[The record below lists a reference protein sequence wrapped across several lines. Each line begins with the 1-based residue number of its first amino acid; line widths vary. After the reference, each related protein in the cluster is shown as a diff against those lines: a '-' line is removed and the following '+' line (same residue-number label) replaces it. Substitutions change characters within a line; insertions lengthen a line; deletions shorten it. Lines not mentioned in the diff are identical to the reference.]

1 MNGRKIMNNIIK
13 RIAQKA
19 GVSID
24 TVLKVINDDID
35 ITPVEKKRV
44 LDAINE
50 LNYNPE
56 SLTGDLDK
64 RKTNTIAI
72 ITAYLNSFSFY
83 EVYLINGFEKQNM
96 DLGRKYI
103 LNQYSTGGNQQR
115 KKELLKA
122 ILSETLAD
130 GVISMFLKFE
140 QDDLNELKNK
150 NIPVIFIDEEAEGFP
165 SVKLNNFKG
174 AYDAVK
180 YLIDKGRKNIGLV
193 VGQTS
198 SEGVGITPIERF
210 EGYKKALQ
218 DNKIPF
224 NKENVIEIINYTF
237 EEGEQSLR
245 SFIERKIKL
254 DAIFCAAGDM
264 VALGIMDEA
273 AKLNIDIPHDLAL
286 IGYDDIN
293 MASISKPGLTTIKQP
308 IESIGRT
315 ALRILD
321 SMIETGKIEQSK
333 IIFEPELVIRGT
345 A

>member
-1 MNGRKIMNNIIK
+1 MDDIIK
-13 RIAQKA
+13 QIAKKA
-19 GVSID
+19 EVSEDI
-24 TVLKVINDDID
+24 VLKVVNDDDD
-35 ITPVEKKRV
+35 ITFDQKRKV
-44 LDAINE
+44 LNAIKE

-56 SLTGDLDK
+56 SITGGINSNK
-64 RKTNTIAI
+64 KTNTIAV

-83 EVYLINGFEKQNM
+83 EVYLLNGFEKQNS
-96 DLGRKYI
+96 DFGRKYV
-103 LNQYSTGGNQQR
+103 LNQYATGGNQQR
-115 KKELLKA
+115 KRELLKA
-122 ILSETLAD
+122 ILSEKLAD

-140 QDDLNELKNK
+140 EDDLNEFKNK
-150 NIPVIFIDEEAEGFP
+150 KVPVIFIDEEAEGFP

-180 YLIDKGRKNIGLV
+180 YLVEKGKKNIGLV
-193 VGQTS
+193 VGQMS

-210 EGYKKALQ
+210 EGYKKALK
-218 DNKIPF
+218 DNNIAFDPK
-224 NKENVIEIINYTF
+224 KVIEIINYTF

-254 DAIFCAAGDM
+254 DSIFCAAGDM

-273 AKLNIDIPHDLAL
+273 AKQNIDIPHDLAL

-293 MASISKPGLTTIKQP
+293 MASISKPGLTTVKQP
-308 IESIGRT
+308 IESIGRA

-321 SMIETGKIEQSK
+321 SMIETGKIEPSR

>member
-1 MNGRKIMNNIIK
+1 MDAIIK
-13 RIAQKA
+13 QIALKT
-19 GVSID
+19 GLSEDI
-24 TVLKVINDDID
+24 VLKVINDDIE
-35 ITPVEKKRV
+35 ISAENKKRV
-44 LDAINE
+44 LAAIGE
-50 LNYNPE
+50 LNYNFE
-56 SLTGDLDK
+56 SLTDNINK
-64 RKTNTIAI
+64 KKTNKIAI

-83 EVYLINGFEKQNM
+83 EVYLINGFEKQNS
-96 DLGRKYI
+96 DLGGKYV

-115 KKELLKA
+115 KKELLKV

-140 QDDLNELKNK
+140 QDDLSELRKSK
-150 NIPVIFIDEEAEGFP
+150 IPVIFIDEEVEGFP

-180 YLIDKGRKNIGLV
+180 YLIDKGKKNIGLV
-193 VGQTS
+193 VGQLR

-210 EGYKKALQ
+210 EAYKKALS

-224 NKENVIEIINYTF
+224 DKDKIIEIINYTF

-245 SFIERKIKL
+245 SFIERKVKL
-254 DAIFCAAGDM
+254 DSIFCAAGDM

-293 MASISKPGLTTIKQP
+293 MSSISKPGLTTVRQP

-345 A
+345 V

>member
-1 MNGRKIMNNIIK
+1 MDSVIK
-13 RIAQKA
+13 QIARKA
-19 GVSID
+19 GVTEDI
-24 TVLKVINDDID
+24 VLKVINDDANISS
-35 ITPVEKKRV
+35 EQKKKV
-44 LDAINE
+44 LNAFNE
-50 LNYNPE
+50 LNYSPE
-56 SLTGDLDK
+56 FLTASINKK
-64 RKTNTIAI
+64 RPPTIAVV
-72 ITAYLNSFSFY
+72 TAYLNSFSFY
-83 EVYLINGFEKQNM
+83 EVYLINGFEKQNSEF
-96 DLGRKYI
+96 GNKYV
-103 LNQYSTGGNQQR
+103 LNHYSTGGSKQR
-115 KKELLKA
+115 KKELIKA
-122 ILSETLAD
+122 ILSEALAD

-150 NIPVIFIDEEAEGFP
+150 NIPVIFIDEDAEGFP

-180 YLIDKGRKNIGLV
+180 YLIDKGKRNIGLV
-193 VGQTS
+193 VGQIS

-218 DNKIPF
+218 DNNIAFDK
-224 NKENVIEIINYTF
+224 NKVVEIINYTF

-245 SFIERKIKL
+245 SFIERRVKL
-254 DAIFCAAGDM
+254 DSIFCAAGDM

-273 AKLNIDIPHDLAL
+273 AKLNIDIPYNLAL
-286 IGYDDIN
+286 IGYDNIN
-293 MASISKPGLTTIKQP
+293 MASISKPGLTTVKQP

>member
-1 MNGRKIMNNIIK
+1 MDAIIK
-13 RIAQKA
+13 QIAKKA
-19 GVSID
+19 GVTED
-24 TVLKVINDDID
+24 TVLKVINDDVE
-35 ITPVEKKRV
+35 ITYEEKRRV
-44 LDAINE
+44 LDAIKE

-56 SLTGDLDK
+56 SITGDLNRK
-64 RKTNTIAI
+64 RTNTIAI

-83 EVYLINGFEKQNM
+83 EVYLINGFEKQNS
-96 DLGRKYI
+96 DLGRKYT

-115 KKELLKA
+115 KKELLRA

-150 NIPVIFIDEEAEGFP
+150 KIPVIFIDEEAEGFP

-180 YLIDKGRKNIGLV
+180 YLIDKGKRNIGLV
-193 VGQTS
+193 VGQMK

-210 EGYKKALQ
+210 EGYKKALK
-218 DNKIPF
+218 DNNIAF
-224 NKENVIEIINYTF
+224 DQNKVIEIINYTF

-245 SFIERKIKL
+245 SFVERKVKL

-293 MASISKPGLTTIKQP
+293 MASISKPGLTTVKQP
-308 IESIGRT
+308 IESIGRA

-321 SMIETGKIEQSK
+321 SMIETGKIEQTK
-333 IIFEPELVIRGT
+333 IIFEPELIIRGT

>member
-1 MNGRKIMNNIIK
+1 MDAIIK
-13 RIAQKA
+13 QIAKKA
-19 GVSID
+19 GVTEDI
-24 TVLKVINDDID
+24 VLKVINNDFEISHE
-35 ITPVEKKRV
+35 EKKRV
-44 LDAINE
+44 LDAIKE
-50 LNYNPE
+50 LNYDYE
-56 SLTGDLDK
+56 SITGDLNRK
-64 RKTNTIAI
+64 RTNTIAI

-83 EVYLINGFEKQNM
+83 EVYLINGFEKQNS
-96 DLGRKYI
+96 DLGRKYT

-115 KKELLKA
+115 KRELLRA
-122 ILSETLAD
+122 ILSEKLAD

-140 QDDLNELKNK
+140 QDDLKELKNK
-150 NIPVIFIDEEAEGFP
+150 KIPVIFIDEEAEGFP

-180 YLIDKGRKNIGLV
+180 YLIDKGKRNIGLV
-193 VGQTS
+193 VGQMK

-210 EGYKKALQ
+210 EGYKKALM
-218 DNKIPF
+218 DNNIAF
-224 NKENVIEIINYTF
+224 DQNKVIEIINYTF

-245 SFIERKIKL
+245 SFVERKVKL

-293 MASISKPGLTTIKQP
+293 MASISKPGLTTVKQP
-308 IESIGRT
+308 IESIGRA

-321 SMIETGKIEQSK
+321 SMIETGKIEQTK
-333 IIFEPELVIRGT
+333 IIFEPELIIRGT

>member
-1 MNGRKIMNNIIK
+1 MNNIIK

-218 DNKIPF
+218 DNKISF

>member
-1 MNGRKIMNNIIK
+1 MDDVIK
-13 RIAQKA
+13 QIARKA
-19 GVSID
+19 GVPED
-24 TVLKVINDDID
+24 VVVKVINNDID
-35 ITPVEKKRV
+35 VPYDQKKRV
-44 LDAINE
+44 VDAIGE

-56 SLTGDLDK
+56 SLNGDISK
-64 RKTNTIAI
+64 RKTNTIAV

-83 EVYLINGFEKQNM
+83 EVYLINGFEKQNS
-96 DLGRKYI
+96 DLGRKYV

-122 ILSETLAD
+122 ILSESLAD

-140 QDDLNELKNK
+140 QDDLEELKRK
-150 NIPVIFIDEEAEGFP
+150 KIPAIFIDEEAEGFP

-180 YLIDKGRKNIGLV
+180 YLIDKGKKNIGLV

-218 DNKIPF
+218 DNKIAF
-224 NKENVIEIINYTF
+224 DKDKVIEIINYTF
-237 EEGEQSLR
+237 EEGEQALLSY
-245 SFIERKIKL
+245 IDRKIKF

-273 AKLNIDIPHDLAL
+273 AKLNMDIPHDFAL
-286 IGYDDIN
+286 IGYDDIS
-293 MASISKPGLTTIKQP
+293 MASISKPGLTTVKQP

-315 ALRILD
+315 ALRMLD
-321 SMIETGKIEQSK
+321 SMIENGKIEQSK

>member
-1 MNGRKIMNNIIK
+1 MNNTIK
-13 RIAQKA
+13 KIAQKA
-19 GVSID
+19 GVSIE

-35 ITPVEKKRV
+35 IIPAEKKRV

-83 EVYLINGFEKQNM
+83 EVYLINGFEKQNI

-130 GVISMFLKFE
+130 GVISMFLRFE
-140 QDDLNELKNK
+140 KDDLNELKNK

-193 VGQTS
+193 VGQIS

-245 SFIERKIKL
+245 SFVERKIKL

>member
-1 MNGRKIMNNIIK
+1 MNNIIK

-245 SFIERKIKL
+245 SFIERKLKL

>member
-1 MNGRKIMNNIIK
+1 MDAMIK
-13 RIAQKA
+13 QIARKA
-19 GVSID
+19 GVSEDI
-24 TVLKVINDDID
+24 VFKVINDDVD
-35 ITPVEKKRV
+35 ISSEQKKRV
-44 LDAINE
+44 LDAISE

-56 SLTGDLDK
+56 SLSMDINKK
-64 RKTNTIAI
+64 RTNTIAV

-83 EVYLINGFEKQNM
+83 EVYLINGFEKQNS
-96 DLGRKYI
+96 DLGRKYV

-150 NIPVIFIDEEAEGFP
+150 KIPVIFIDEEAEGFP

-180 YLIDKGRKNIGLV
+180 YLIDKGKKNIGFV
-193 VGQTS
+193 VGQIS

-218 DNKIPF
+218 DNNIPF
-224 NKENVIEIINYTF
+224 DKNKVIEIINYTF

-245 SFIERKIKL
+245 SFIERKVKL

-293 MASISKPGLTTIKQP
+293 MASISKPGLTTVKQP

>member
-1 MNGRKIMNNIIK
+1 MDDIIK
-13 RIAQKA
+13 QIARKA
-19 GVSID
+19 GVSPD
-24 TVLKVINDDID
+24 FVFKVINEDVD
-35 ITPVEKKRV
+35 ITSEQKKRV
-44 LDAINE
+44 LDAISE

-56 SLTGDLDK
+56 SLTMDINKK
-64 RKTNTIAI
+64 RTNTIAV

-83 EVYLINGFEKQNM
+83 EVYLINGFEKQNS
-96 DLGRKYI
+96 DLGRKYV

-115 KKELLKA
+115 KKELLRA
-122 ILSETLAD
+122 ILFETLAD

-150 NIPVIFIDEEAEGFP
+150 KIPVIFIDEEVEGFP

-180 YLIDKGRKNIGLV
+180 YLVEKGKKNIGLV
-193 VGQTS
+193 VGQLR

-210 EGYKKALQ
+210 EAYKKALA
-218 DNKIPF
+218 DYKIPF
-224 NKENVIEIINYTF
+224 DKDKVIEIINYTF

-245 SFIERKIKL
+245 SYVERKIKL

-293 MASISKPGLTTIKQP
+293 MASISKPGLTTVKQP
-308 IESIGRT
+308 IESIGRA

-321 SMIETGKIEQSK
+321 SMIETGKIEQSRV
-333 IIFEPELVIRGT
+333 IFEPELVIRGT

>member
-1 MNGRKIMNNIIK
+1 MDDINIIK
-13 RIAQKA
+13 QIAKKA
-19 GVSID
+19 EVSENI
-24 TVLKVINDDID
+24 VLKVINEEVDV
-35 ITPVEKKRV
+35 TFEQKKRV
-44 LDAINE
+44 LNAIKE

-56 SLTGDLDK
+56 SLTGDINNNK
-64 RKTNTIAI
+64 KKTNTIAI

-83 EVYLINGFEKQNM
+83 EVYLLNGFEKQNS
-96 DLGRKYI
+96 DFGRKYI
-103 LNQYSTGGNQQR
+103 LNQYATGGNTQK

-122 ILSETLAD
+122 ILSEKLAD

-140 QDDLNELKNK
+140 QDDLIEFKNK
-150 NIPVIFIDEEAEGFP
+150 NIPIIFIDEEAEGFP

-180 YLIDKGRKNIGLV
+180 YLIDKGKRNIGLV
-193 VGQTS
+193 VGQMQ

-210 EGYKKALQ
+210 EGYKKALK
-218 DNKIPF
+218 DNNIIFDPK
-224 NKENVIEIINYTF
+224 KVIEIINYTF

-245 SFIERKIKL
+245 SFIERKVKL
-254 DAIFCAAGDM
+254 DSIFCAAGDM

-293 MASISKPGLTTIKQP
+293 MASISKPGLTTVKQP

-321 SMIETGKIEQSK
+321 SMIETGKIEPSK